1 MIATQLHLK
10 KKVLQL
16 ADGLINAILAG
27 RILKRPITEMQRTKY
42 IGIYQSK
49 DEKNTIV
56 RIQSTAPKGLKASQG
71 LETSKMYVKI
81 GMMKAITET
90 EVNWWYRHTYG
101 LITYRT
107 FSQNLS
113 LYLAGDRVV
122 GRRMTMLTHHFFLL
136 PKFHN
141 AWVEQGSGGKPKQ
154 LIQVFHMSF

>member
-1 MIATQLHLK
+1 MIATQLHFK

-122 GRRMTMLTHHFFLL
+122 GRRMTMLTHHFFYYQNFTMLGL
-136 PKFHN
+136 N
-141 AWVEQGSGGKPKQ
+141 RVQGGSQ
-154 LIQVFHMSF
+154 NS